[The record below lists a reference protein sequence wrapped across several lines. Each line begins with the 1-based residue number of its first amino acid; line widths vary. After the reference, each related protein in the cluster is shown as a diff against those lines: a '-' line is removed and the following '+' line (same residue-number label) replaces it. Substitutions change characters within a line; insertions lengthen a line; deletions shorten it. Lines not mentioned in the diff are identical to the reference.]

1 MDLSEPI
8 PHWNEL
14 RNERPK
20 IHQFLGALAEAEL
33 QAGRTGVEPS
43 AVDSEGLDEA
53 EAEDMVDWR
62 GDENGLISFASD
74 ELRHEYLVRHAES
87 LLQGGLEEDPEKFA
101 LSFRNVS
108 NQAVQLGG
116 VGENIPEVI
125 LLLVA
130 AGRAERVLSLF
141 SELAKRAVEEDRE
154 SGRSPFWDFYQ
165 PLTHVLHRLDIG
177 PKELAQNAAP
187 ILKASSGDLMEG
199 QLHGAVEKMARQS
212 EERADELYDT
222 LISHPDPP
230 VKSLAANALEG
241 FSAWDFEKAHRR
253 AIRLTEEETPILKRV
268 GISSLGKVD
277 YQDQDPSFLRETW
290 ERLEKL
296 AREPDEETDY
306 VLVRTLGDLLTAFES
321 TTGTEGCEIPSTD
334 RVGGVLA
341 EMAGRANQRVKHAV
355 AQALFLRG
363 EEHLHSDWYQRA
375 LLQVADMPSTHAQT
389 IQRLDASARRYLD
402 AENPSPEKALDF
414 LREFVLRRSDGREP
428 EELLSGMIA
437 SLRGDFFD
445 EFRAELTHWLASS
458 EPDLHR
464 TAANLYQHF
473 DQIDAGEEESGRR
486 FHLSKEVLD
495 DLGEQEV
502 VHVVQRACGYV
513 AGGGNLL
520 ADLVISALYREPSS
534 DELAGFVGY
543 MLTEHVLYNYP
554 EGGRDALEDYA
565 EDTEKALIVE
575 VARKALEESARY
587 YEELQDL
594 SRLKEFRPPSRRRYL
609 LRKALRDQQTKIKEQ
624 AWEESDIISLFSY
637 QPLKYGQAFFS
648 DHGPEGFSEPSRLG
662 RFSHSTEM
670 PRGANIDPVGM
681 EYQRFRWRRAGL
693 EGIESE
699 LEEQTEDGG
708 PK

>member
-1 MDLSEPI
+1 MDLSNPTSRWE
-8 PHWNEL
+8 EL
-14 RNERPK
+14 RNERPDT
-20 IHQFLGALAEAEL
+20 HEFLGALAEAEFR
-33 QAGRTGVEPS
+33 AGKTGVEPG
-43 AVDSEGLDEA
+43 AVDAEGLG
-53 EAEDMVDWR
+53 EAEDENMVDWQ
-62 GDENGLISFASD
+62 GDENGLVSFASD
-74 ELRHEYLVRHAES
+74 ELRREYLVRHAES
-87 LLQGGLEEDPEKFA
+87 LLQGRLGEDPEEFA
-101 LSFRNVS
+101 SSFRTVS
-108 NQAVQLGG
+108 NRAVQLGG

-130 AGRAERVLSLF
+130 AGRAERVFSLF
-141 SELAKRAVEEDRE
+141 SELANRAVEEDRE
-154 SGRSPFWDFYQ
+154 SGRSLFWDLYQ
-165 PLTHVLHRLDIG
+165 PLTNVLHRLDIG
-177 PKELAQNAAP
+177 PEELAQNAAP
-187 ILKASSGDLMEG
+187 ILRASSRDMMGG

-212 EERADELYDT
+212 KERADELYDT

-230 VKSLAANALEG
+230 VKSLAADALNG
-241 FSAWDFEKAHRR
+241 LSAWDFEEAHRR

-268 GISSLGKVD
+268 GIGSLGTVD

-290 ERLEKL
+290 ERLEELVGDSDK
-296 AREPDEETDY
+296 ETY
-306 VLVRTLGDLLTAFES
+306 CVLVRTLGDLLTAFES
-321 TTGTEGCEIPSTD
+321 TTGTEGDEIPSTD

-341 EMAGRANQRVKHAV
+341 EMAGRADQRVKHAV
-355 AQALFLRG
+355 AQVLFLRG
-363 EEHLHSDWYQRA
+363 EDHLHSEWYEQA
-375 LLQVADMPSTHAQT
+375 LLQVADVPSTHAQT
-389 IQRLDASARRYLD
+389 IRHLDASARRYLD

-414 LREFVLRRSDGREP
+414 LREFVLRRPDGGEP
-428 EELLSGMIA
+428 EELLSGMLA
-437 SLRGDFFD
+437 SLRGDFSD
-445 EFRAELTHWLASS
+445 EFRAELTRWLASS

-473 DQIDAGEEESGRR
+473 DQVGAGEEESGRR
-486 FHLSKEVLD
+486 FHLSREVLD

-565 EDTEKALIVE
+565 EDTEKARIVE

-587 YEELQDL
+587 YEELEDL
-594 SRLKEFRPPSRRRYL
+594 PRLKEFRPPSRRRYL
-609 LRKALRDQQTKIKEQ
+609 LRKALHDQHTKIKEQ
-624 AWEESDIISLFSY
+624 AWEQSDIVSLFSY

-693 EGIESE
+693 EGVESE